1 MWTSDGISRLSP
13 ESYKKCNTGPS
24 VSHPLFVGVAV
35 ARAPG
40 TAMTSS
46 EVGPVRFE
54 QFFMNSSDLMA
65 VADADGNFLLL
76 NGAFKQ
82 ILGWQPEELIG
93 QSYTSIIHPDDLD
106 FVKSSFQAKDGVVP
120 SAVELELRERCA
132 DGQYRWMKW
141 TIRRDGDLY
150 YSVGHDISLRKETMS
165 ALADSIEKSRAI
177 FDAAVDSI
185 IVLDENL
192 RVIEAS
198 PSNDTFFSFSKE
210 ETEGHH
216 AMDFVHPDDRAGVLE
231 AIAHGFATNETVRI
245 SFRGL
250 RTDGQWVDIESRGR
264 ALRDAEGNPTGAVMI
279 SRDVTESVE
288 AASALEVAKE
298 EAERANLAKSEF
310 MSRMSHE
317 LRTPLNSVL
326 GFAQILQMEMSSAE
340 ELELIGY
347 IVKSGGY
354 LLELINEVLDISRVE
369 SGSIAV
375 ELEVVSSAE
384 LTRQCVEMVNA
395 QALEFGVT
403 IIDNCDDDHYVRADF
418 QRLKQV
424 LVNLLSNAIKYNYS
438 GGTVTLDCVDVEGR
452 MRLSVTDTGPGVAP
466 QLHDR
471 LFAPFDRLD
480 AESRGIEGTGLGLA
494 LSKGLME
501 AIGGSLGVDSTPGT
515 GSTFWLE
522 LPIASAGP
530 STPESDG
537 NEEQLEPPV
546 GVTSSATL
554 LYIEDNIGNVRL
566 IERLLLHRPNVRLLS
581 SLQGSLGV
589 ELAQQHRP
597 DLILLDVHL
606 PDLPGIDVLEKLRRD
621 DRTSSIPVIMLS
633 ADASQEQIK
642 RFNEAGAKDY
652 LTKPLDLEYFLTLLD
667 SYLREIAHSRDAVS
681 R

>member
-1 MWTSDGISRLSP
+1 
-13 ESYKKCNTGPS
+13 
-24 VSHPLFVGVAV
+24 
-35 ARAPG
+35 
-40 TAMTSS
+40 
-46 EVGPVRFE
+46 
-54 QFFMNSSDLMA
+54 
-65 VADADGNFLLL
+65 
-76 NGAFKQ
+76 
-82 ILGWQPEELIG
+82 
-93 QSYTSIIHPDDLD
+93 
-106 FVKSSFQAKDGVVP
+106 
-120 SAVELELRERCA
+120 
-132 DGQYRWMKW
+132 
-141 TIRRDGDLY
+141 
-150 YSVGHDISLRKETMS
+150 
-165 ALADSIEKSRAI
+165 
-177 FDAAVDSI
+177 
-185 IVLDENL
+185 
-192 RVIEAS
+192 
-198 PSNDTFFSFSKE
+198 
-210 ETEGHH
+210 
-216 AMDFVHPDDRAGVLE
+216 
-231 AIAHGFATNETVRI
+231 
-245 SFRGL
+245 
-250 RTDGQWVDIESRGR
+250 
-264 ALRDAEGNPTGAVMI
+264 
-279 SRDVTESVE
+279 
-288 AASALEVAKE
+288 
-298 EAERANLAKSEF
+298 
-310 MSRMSHE
+310 
-317 LRTPLNSVL
+317 
-326 GFAQILQMEMSSAE
+326 
-340 ELELIGY
+340 
-347 IVKSGGY
+347 
-354 LLELINEVLDISRVE
+354 
-369 SGSIAV
+369 
-375 ELEVVSSAE
+375 
-384 LTRQCVEMVNA
+384 MVNA

>member
-1 MWTSDGISRLSP
+1 MTGSD
-13 ESYKKCNTGPS
+13 
-24 VSHPLFVGVAV
+24 VS
-35 ARAPG
+35 
-40 TAMTSS
+40 
-46 EVGPVRFE
+46 PVRFE
-54 QFFMNSSDLMA
+54 QFFMNSTDLMS
-65 VADADGNFLLL
+65 VADAHGNFLLV

-82 ILGWQPEELIG
+82 ILGWEPAELVG
-93 QSYTSIIHPDDLD
+93 QSYTSIIHPDDLP
-106 FVKSSFQAKDGVVP
+106 FVMSSFQPRDGVVP

-132 DGQYRWMKW
+132 DGEYRWMKW

-185 IVLDENL
+185 VVLDENL
-192 RVIEAS
+192 KVIEAS
-198 PSNDTFFSFSKE
+198 PSNETFFSFSRE
-210 ETEGHH
+210 ETEGRQ
-216 AMDFVHPDDRAGVLE
+216 AMDFIHPEDRAGVLE
-231 AIAHGFATNETVRI
+231 AIEHGFAENEIVRVR
-245 SFRGL
+245 FRGL
-250 RTDGQWVDIESRGR
+250 RTDGRWVNIESRGR
-264 ALRDAEGNPTGAVMI
+264 ALRDAVGNPTGAVMI

-288 AASALEVAKE
+288 AEAALEVAKE

-326 GFAQILQMEMSSAE
+326 GFAQILQMEMSSSE
-340 ELELIGY
+340 ELEMIGY

-384 LTRQCVEMVNA
+384 LIRQCVEMVTA
-395 QALEFGVT
+395 QALEFGVA
-403 IIDNCDDDHYVRADF
+403 IIDNCDGDYYVRADF

-424 LVNLLSNAIKYNYS
+424 VVNLLSNAIKYNYV
-438 GGTVTLDCVDVEGR
+438 GGTVTLDCGDVEGR

-501 AIGGSLGVDSTPGT
+501 AIGGSLGVESTPGT

-522 LPIASAGP
+522 LPIASTVP
-530 STPESDG
+530 STRESKS
-537 NEEQLEPPV
+537 NEEQLDSSV
-546 GVTSSATL
+546 GDATSATL

-606 PDLPGIDVLEKLRRD
+606 PDLPGLDVLERLRRD
-621 DRTSSIPVIMLS
+621 ERTSSIPVIMLS
-633 ADASQEQIK
+633 ADASQEQIR
-642 RFNEAGAKDY
+642 RFNDAGAKDY

-667 SYLREIAHSRDAVS
+667 SYLREIAHARDAVI